1 MDEEKKK
8 IVMIV
13 VAIACIVLAVVITF
27 VTCEGGGSGRVSA
40 GPINMLCVNPDCGAS
55 FELSREEYTNQ
66 LMANQSETTMPG
78 MRGRGMAGPSVFTC
92 PECGKESAYM
102 ATKCPECEAIFIQ
115 GQAGDQQFPDRCPEC
130 GYSDMEN
137 MSVE

>member
-27 VTCEGGGSGRVSA
+27 VTCEGGGRRTA
-40 GPINMLCVNPDCGAS
+40 TGPINMLCVNPDCGAS

-130 GYSDMEN
+130 GYSAMEN
-137 MSVE
+137 MSIE